1 MSGPP
6 GRFWRGTMPGNV
18 EEPPEREQ
26 ERPSSTNMVDKIA
39 PFVWWGLEAV
49 ALYLNGTPH
58 EGPSVVA
65 KALVMVGQLA
75 VLLRGMSAR

>member
-6 GRFWRGTMPGNV
+6 GRFRKGTMPGNV

-26 ERPSSTNMVDKIA
+26 GRPSSTNTIDKIA

-49 ALYLNGTPH
+49 ALYLDGTHH
-58 EGPSVVA
+58 EGPSAVA
-65 KALVMVGQLA
+65 RALVMVGQLA
-75 VLLRGMSAR
+75 ILLSGTAAR